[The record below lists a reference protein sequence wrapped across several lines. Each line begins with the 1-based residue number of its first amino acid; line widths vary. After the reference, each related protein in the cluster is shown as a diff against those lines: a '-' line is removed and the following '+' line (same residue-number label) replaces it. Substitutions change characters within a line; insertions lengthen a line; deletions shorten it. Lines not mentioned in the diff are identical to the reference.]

1 MTPAETLRW
10 LTGLRNLG
18 SRLGVD
24 RMRLLSA
31 RLGRPER
38 AQPCFHVAG
47 TNGKGSTSAMIEA
60 IQRAQGRRT
69 GLYTSPHLVAIGERL
84 QVDRVPSSDAAVVA
98 LAERLRPHY
107 EAIRAEDP
115 EDAPTFFELIT
126 AAALLE
132 FSERKVDV
140 AVLETGLGGR
150 LDATNICAPEVCVI
164 TSIGFDHQEYLGP
177 TLAAIAAE
185 KAGILKPGVPVVV
198 GDVPPEAEAVIVARA
213 REVGAPVHF
222 VRDRFAAGLPETN
235 LAGEHQRRNAGA
247 ALLACELATRL
258 PVDDAKAR
266 AALRSVEWAG
276 RWQEFRLADGRRL
289 IVDGSH
295 NEEGIRAVAPLLA
308 ALNAPTVIVGA
319 LGAERAAPPAPGRSW
334 PPRRR
339 PPAVWCSCVPTTNA
353 PAPSRSS
360 PRWCRP
366 ASAARCA
373 ARPSPSSSLR
383 RPRASPTARPSSCSA
398 RFIWSAKSSRA
409 CAGTGSPTRGR
420 IACPPPDDRLLFR
433 PAEQHHAEDRPS
445 RTAEMADRGGRRF
458 HGLRQAGLARL
469 PPVEGRPV
477 VLARGRGEGMEADG
491 RLAPREP
498 ARPRDQRR
506 DPHRQAL

>member
-1 MTPAETLRW
+1 MTPEETLRW

-31 RLGRPER
+31 RIGNPER
-38 AQPCFHVAG
+38 AQPCFHIAG

-84 QVDRVPSSDAAVVA
+84 QVDRTPLPDAAVVA

-132 FSERKVDV
+132 FAERKVDV
-140 AVLETGLGGR
+140 AILETGLGGR
-150 LDATNICAPEVCVI
+150 LDATNVCVPEVCVI
-164 TSIGFDHQEYLGP
+164 TSIGLDHQEYLGP

-185 KAGILKPGVPVVV
+185 KAGILKPGVPCVV

-213 REVGAPVHF
+213 REVGAPLHF
-222 VRDRFAAGLPETN
+222 VRERFAAGLPETN
-235 LAGEHQRRNAGA
+235 LTGEHQRRNAGA
-247 ALLACELATRL
+247 ALLACELAKRL
-258 PVDDAKAR
+258 PIDEAKAR

-319 LGAERAAPPAPGRSW
+319 LGIDRARPLVAAAAKAAGKLVLVRPDNERACSVEELAALVPADFRGSV
-334 PPRRR
+334 RRASITELF
-339 PPAVWCSCVPTTNA
+339 PSPNSCVAEGETIVVLG
-353 PAPSRSS
+353 
-360 PRWCRP
+360 
-366 ASAARCA
+366 
-373 ARPSPSSSLR
+373 SLYLV
-383 RPRASPTARPSSCSA
+383 
-398 RFIWSAKSSRA
+398 
-409 CAGTGSPTRGR
+409 G
-420 IACPPPDDRLLFR
+420 
-433 PAEQHHAEDRPS
+433 EV
-445 RTAEMADRGGRRF
+445 
-458 HGLRQAGLARL
+458 LARL
-469 PPVEGRPV
+469 RGQGLPDAWQDRLPS
-477 VLARGRGEGMEADG
+477 AR
-491 RLAPREP
+491 
-498 ARPRDQRR
+498 
-506 DPHRQAL
+506 

>member
-1 MTPAETLRW
+1 MTPQETLRW

-31 RLGRPER
+31 RIGHPER

-60 IQRAQGRRT
+60 IQRAQGRRA
-69 GLYTSPHLVAIGERL
+69 GLYTSPHLVQIGERI
-84 QVDRVPSSDAAVVA
+84 QVDRVPLPDAAVVT

-115 EDAPTFFELIT
+115 ENAPTFFELIT

-132 FSERKVDV
+132 FAERQVDV

-150 LDATNICAPEVCVI
+150 LDATNVCAPEVCVI
-164 TSIGFDHQEYLGP
+164 TSIGLDHQEYLGP

-185 KAGILKPGVPVVV
+185 KAGILKAGVPCVV

-213 REVGAPVHF
+213 REVGAPLRF

-235 LAGEHQRRNAGA
+235 LVGDHQRRNAGA
-247 ALLACELATRL
+247 ALLACELAARL
-258 PVDDAKAR
+258 PIDDAKAR

-276 RWQEFRLADGRRL
+276 RWQEIRLADGRRL

-319 LGAERAAPPAPGRSW
+319 LGLERARPLIAAAAQSAGRLVLVRPDNERACSVEELAALVPADFRGSVRHASVAELFPS
-334 PPRRR
+334 
-339 PPAVWCSCVPTTNA
+339 PAT
-353 PAPSRSS
+353 
-360 PRWCRP
+360 
-366 ASAARCA
+366 CA
-373 ARPSPSSSLR
+373 AEGETIVVLGSLYLV
-383 RPRASPTARPSSCSA
+383 
-398 RFIWSAKSSRA
+398 
-409 CAGTGSPTRGR
+409 G
-420 IACPPPDDRLLFR
+420 
-433 PAEQHHAEDRPS
+433 EV
-445 RTAEMADRGGRRF
+445 
-458 HGLRQAGLARL
+458 LARL
-469 PPVEGRPV
+469 RGHGLPDAWQDRLPS
-477 VLARGRGEGMEADG
+477 AR
-491 RLAPREP
+491 
-498 ARPRDQRR
+498 
-506 DPHRQAL
+506 

>member
-31 RLGRPER
+31 RIGNPEH

-60 IQRAQGRRT
+60 IQRAQGRPT
-69 GLYTSPHLVAIGERL
+69 GLYTSPHLVAIGERI
-84 QVDRVPSSDAAVVA
+84 QVDRRPLSDAAVVA

-132 FSERKVDV
+132 FAERKVDV
-140 AVLETGLGGR
+140 AILETGLGGR
-150 LDATNICAPEVCVI
+150 LDATNVCAPEVCVI
-164 TSIGFDHQEYLGP
+164 TSIGLDHQEYLGP
-177 TLAAIAAE
+177 TLAAIAGE
-185 KAGILKPGVPVVV
+185 KAGILKPGVTCVV
-198 GDVPPEAEAVIVARA
+198 GDLPAEAEAVIVARA
-213 REVGAPVHF
+213 REVGAPLHF
-222 VRDRFAAGLPETN
+222 VRDRFATGLPETN
-235 LAGEHQRRNAGA
+235 LVGEHQRRNAGA

-266 AALRSVEWAG
+266 AALRSIEWAG
-276 RWQEFRLADGRRL
+276 RWQEFRLIDGRRL

-319 LGAERAAPPAPGRSW
+319 LGVDRARPLVAAAAKAAGRLVLVRPDNERACSVEELAALVPADFRGEVHR
-334 PPRRR
+334 
-339 PPAVWCSCVPTTNA
+339 
-353 PAPSRSS
+353 
-360 PRWCRP
+360 
-366 ASAARCA
+366 ASVAELF
-373 ARPSPSSSLR
+373 PSP
-383 RPRASPTARPSSCSA
+383 A
-398 RFIWSAKSSRA
+398 A
-409 CAGTGSPTRGR
+409 C
-420 IACPPPDDRLLFR
+420 
-433 PAEQHHAEDRPS
+433 
-445 RTAEMADRGGRRF
+445 TAEGETIVVLGSLYLV
-458 HGLRQAGLARL
+458 GEVLARL
-469 PPVEGRPV
+469 RGHGLPDAWQDRLPS
-477 VLARGRGEGMEADG
+477 AR
-491 RLAPREP
+491 
-498 ARPRDQRR
+498 
-506 DPHRQAL
+506 

>member
-31 RLGRPER
+31 RIGHPER
-38 AQPCFHVAG
+38 AQPCFHIAG

-60 IQRAQGRRT
+60 IQRAHGRRT
-69 GLYTSPHLVAIGERL
+69 GLYTSPHLVQIGERI
-84 QVDRVPSSDAAVVA
+84 QVDRIPLSDAAVVA

-115 EDAPTFFELIT
+115 ENAPTFFELIT

-132 FSERKVDV
+132 FAERKVDV

-150 LDATNICAPEVCVI
+150 LDATNVCAPEVCVI
-164 TSIGFDHQEYLGP
+164 TSIGLDHQEYLGP

-185 KAGILKPGVPVVV
+185 KAGILKPGVPCVV

-213 REVGAPVHF
+213 REVGAPLHF

-235 LAGEHQRRNAGA
+235 LAGAHQRRNAGA

-258 PVDDAKAR
+258 PVDEAKAR
-266 AALRSVEWAG
+266 SALRSVEWAG

-319 LGAERAAPPAPGRSW
+319 LGLDRARPLVAAAAKSAGKLVMVRPDNERACSVEELAALVPADFRGEVRHASVAELFPAP
-334 PPRRR
+334 
-339 PPAVWCSCVPTTNA
+339 ATCVA
-353 PAPSRSS
+353 EGEAIVVLG
-360 PRWCRP
+360 
-366 ASAARCA
+366 
-373 ARPSPSSSLR
+373 SLYLV
-383 RPRASPTARPSSCSA
+383 
-398 RFIWSAKSSRA
+398 
-409 CAGTGSPTRGR
+409 G
-420 IACPPPDDRLLFR
+420 
-433 PAEQHHAEDRPS
+433 EV
-445 RTAEMADRGGRRF
+445 
-458 HGLRQAGLARL
+458 LARL
-469 PPVEGRPV
+469 RGHGLPDAWQDRLPS
-477 VLARGRGEGMEADG
+477 AR
-491 RLAPREP
+491 
-498 ARPRDQRR
+498 
-506 DPHRQAL
+506 

>member
-1 MTPAETLRW
+1 MTPEETLRW

-31 RLGRPER
+31 RIGNPER
-38 AQPCFHVAG
+38 AQPCFHIAG

-69 GLYTSPHLVAIGERL
+69 GLYTSPHLVAIGERI
-84 QVDRVPSSDAAVVA
+84 QVDRSPLSDAAVVA

-107 EAIRAEDP
+107 EAIRAEDL
-115 EDAPTFFELIT
+115 ENAPTFFELIT

-150 LDATNICAPEVCVI
+150 LDATNVCAPEVCVI
-164 TSIGFDHQEYLGP
+164 TSIGLDHQEYLGP

-185 KAGILKPGVPVVV
+185 KAGILKPGVPCVV

-222 VRDRFAAGLPETN
+222 VRDRFATGLPETN
-235 LAGEHQRRNAGA
+235 LVGEHQRRNAGA
-247 ALLACELATRL
+247 ALLACELAARL
-258 PVDDAKAR
+258 PIEDAKAR

-319 LGAERAAPPAPGRSW
+319 LGVDRARPLVVAAAKAAGHLVLVRPDNERACSVEELAALVPADFRGEVHR
-334 PPRRR
+334 
-339 PPAVWCSCVPTTNA
+339 
-353 PAPSRSS
+353 
-360 PRWCRP
+360 
-366 ASAARCA
+366 ASAAELF
-373 ARPSPSSSLR
+373 PSP
-383 RPRASPTARPSSCSA
+383 A
-398 RFIWSAKSSRA
+398 A
-409 CAGTGSPTRGR
+409 C
-420 IACPPPDDRLLFR
+420 
-433 PAEQHHAEDRPS
+433 
-445 RTAEMADRGGRRF
+445 TAEGGTIVVL
-458 HGLRQAGLARL
+458 GSLYLVGEVLARL
-469 PPVEGRPV
+469 RGHGLPDSWQDRLPS
-477 VLARGRGEGMEADG
+477 AR
-491 RLAPREP
+491 
-498 ARPRDQRR
+498 
-506 DPHRQAL
+506 